1 MSKDSQKVKENE
13 IRRKMNRRLECEI
26 QRDTYKKFKWL
37 HMRNEAFRLPTST
50 MESLLSRW
58 HIRKPRKARKFS
70 RKRSAIRDWRQTN
83 FKVSLL
89 HHSRNGIK
97 KYIRYSIL
105 FFFYTYKLL
114 TCSILN
120 YCLFLIAILK

>member
-1 MSKDSQKVKENE
+1 MSINDKKNNICYRRKDLYRMSKDSQKVKENE

-83 FKVSLL
+83 FKISNV
-89 HHSRNGIK
+89 
-97 KYIRYSIL
+97 
-105 FFFYTYKLL
+105 
-114 TCSILN
+114 CM
-120 YCLFLIAILK
+120 LKSKE